1 MLMTNKVN
9 SLIDPKKKEAILKRI
24 RDGLPPLCA
33 TLKPEPEP
41 PMKEVKKR
49 KKRKRK
55 KQAAR
60 RKPAWIIGGKGR
72 KSNLSMPISPLM
84 RRQMEEADEDFLTL
98 GTRPAPEP
106 DKKTKKKP

>member
-1 MLMTNKVN
+1 MIMAKLN
-9 SLIDPKKKEAILKRI
+9 SLIDQKKKEVIMKRI
-24 RDGLPPLCA
+24 KDGLPPLCA
-33 TLKPEPEP
+33 ALKPEPEP

-60 RKPAWIIGGKGR
+60 RKPVWIIGGKR
-72 KSNLSMPISPLM
+72 RTNLAMPISPLM
-84 RRQMEEADEDFLTL
+84 RREIEEADEDFLTL
-98 GTRPAPEP
+98 GTKPAPEP